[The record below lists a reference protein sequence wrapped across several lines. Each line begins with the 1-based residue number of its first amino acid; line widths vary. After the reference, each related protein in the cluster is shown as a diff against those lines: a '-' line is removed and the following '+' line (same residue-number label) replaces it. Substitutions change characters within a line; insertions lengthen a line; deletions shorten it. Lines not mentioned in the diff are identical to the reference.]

1 MRWVFV
7 LMAAVL
13 MVAGC
18 SGSPP
23 SPTADVEATV
33 EARVSAT
40 READLAARATAE
52 SHSEATRTAAPTS
65 TPVPAPTAV
74 PTATPVVMT
83 VYVPIPEPY
92 VSAPGSVEQGVEA
105 LYVCLHENDEY
116 RALYVSIIEQSGW
129 DGGSASDFV
138 DSLLADKDL
147 FIQMWLEMAVED
159 SEGASMLSLLGT
171 MEDELCG
178 DMDLESD
185 GIQDLGM
192 NDAEA
197 RAAVEAFY
205 DCLNSDEEVRSFFLS
220 QVEDDGLGRE
230 FYSELLSMDRDLF
243 VWLLLAGAKEDPE
256 SAEAL
261 KELYGAVDVMCP

>member
-13 MVAGC
+13 MAAGC

-23 SPTADVEATV
+23 SPTATV

-40 READLAARATAE
+40 READLATLVAHAEASMASAPTATA
-52 SHSEATRTAAPTS
+52 
-65 TPVPAPTAV
+65 VPAPTPV

-83 VYVPIPEPY
+83 VYVPTPEPY
-92 VSAPGSVEQGVEA
+92 VAAPGSVEQGVEA
-105 LYVCLHENDEY
+105 LYMCLHENDEY
-116 RALYVSIIEQSGW
+116 RALYVSIIEQSGL
-129 DGGSASDFV
+129 DGDSASDYV

-159 SEGASMLSLLGT
+159 PEGASMLSLLGT

-178 DMDLESD
+178 DMGLESD

-192 NDAEA
+192 SDAEA
-197 RAAVEAFY
+197 RVAVEAFY

-220 QVEDDGLGRE
+220 QVEGEGLDRE
-230 FYSELLSMDRDLF
+230 FYSEVLSMDRDLF
-243 VWLLLAGAKEDPE
+243 VGLLLAGAKQDPD
-256 SAEAL
+256 SAEML
-261 KELYGAVDVMCP
+261 SELDGLVDVMCR